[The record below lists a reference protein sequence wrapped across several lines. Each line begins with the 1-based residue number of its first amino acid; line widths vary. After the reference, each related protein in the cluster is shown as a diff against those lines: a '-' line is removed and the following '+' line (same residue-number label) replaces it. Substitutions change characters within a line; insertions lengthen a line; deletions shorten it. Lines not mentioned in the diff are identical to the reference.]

1 MYSVFDCSTVLH
13 YPLVLVPRYGSPAVL
28 VLYDHD
34 YDRYNRDYDY
44 ANSSDLRSDH
54 GYDHRD
60 RQWLATVTMTTGIPV
75 PVLVTTATTTG
86 TARTVVVA
94 TNATAGMP
102 HIVVLVVPTTATT
115 GILVPVAVPTT
126 VPIPRI
132 ARLLIPAHL
141 WLPLQY

>member
-1 MYSVFDCSTVLH
+1 MYSVFNCSTVLH
-13 YPLVLVPRYGSPAVL
+13 YPLVLVPRYGTSSPAVLGL

-54 GYDHRD
+54 DYDHRD

-102 HIVVLVVPTTATT
+102 HIVVVPTTATT
-115 GILVPVAVPTT
+115 GILVPWQC
-126 VPIPRI
+126 
-132 ARLLIPAHL
+132 LL
-141 WLPLQY
+141 LQLRES